1 MPFTLTIVPPAGGST
16 NTPLPVSPGGQVV
29 VGLLLTPIP
38 GFSGTV
44 TFSCTSSAPPFITC
58 DPVPRQVKLSLAGTQ
73 VAVVVNTFCQGA
85 VPTNHPIKGPSP
97 GGQGAVWELL
107 LAAMALSSI
116 AWAYRRRSLSFAIL
130 LLIVLGNAACKNLP
144 KGADGATPPG
154 LYTLHVT
161 ATANGQS
168 VTVQQS
174 IRVQ

>member
-1 MPFTLTIVPPAGGST
+1 M
-16 NTPLPVSPGGQVV
+16 
-29 VGLLLTPIP
+29 
-38 GFSGTV
+38 
-44 TFSCTSSAPPFITC
+44 
-58 DPVPRQVKLSLAGTQ
+58 KLSLAGTQ